1 MAKGWSFPS
10 PPHSPGTAG
19 TPSRRESLPA
29 RAGSGWQE
37 VSVPISSRSL
47 ALPRTCSRPS
57 QPLSLSRGHGPGAGA
72 NCATGA
78 RGDEGTSHAAGGGG
92 EKSSS
97 GRVTSCSF
105 LPAIA
110 TESGGSPA
118 GGTSCCCPVPC
129 TKAHLCSAGC
139 KHFPEMESV
148 MPRPGAGALGLEERQ
163 DLSIPARVVKHW
175 ELAELIISRARG
187 SGGDAAAQELSITL

>member
-1 MAKGWSFPS
+1 MAKGWTFPS
-10 PPHSPGTAG
+10 PPHPPGTAG

-37 VSVPISSRSL
+37 VSLPISSRSL

-97 GRVTSCSF
+97 ARVTSCSF
-105 LPAIA
+105 LPAITA
-110 TESGGSPA
+110 QSGGSPA
-118 GGTSCCCPVPC
+118 GGTSCCCQCPALPSALHQSSPVLHR
-129 TKAHLCSAGC
+129 TRA
-139 KHFPEMESV
+139 FP
-148 MPRPGAGALGLEERQ
+148 
-163 DLSIPARVVKHW
+163 
-175 ELAELIISRARG
+175 
-187 SGGDAAAQELSITL
+187 